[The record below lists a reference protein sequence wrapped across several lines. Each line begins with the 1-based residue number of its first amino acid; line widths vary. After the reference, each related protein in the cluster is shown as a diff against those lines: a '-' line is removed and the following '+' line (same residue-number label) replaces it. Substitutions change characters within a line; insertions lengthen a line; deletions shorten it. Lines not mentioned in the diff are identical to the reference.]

1 RHLLERMVQ
10 SEGGVTVGQAADAP
24 RTLTMVSD
32 VKPDVAIIDC
42 NLPYIASRHTLPLSR
57 VGGLDTAQ
65 RITRE
70 IPGTEA
76 VLLGNLDTIVMDH
89 PGFLSDSRTYSMKS
103 IENNAPL
110 VMRDLGRT
118 APHPGYLVF
127 ANVEARAQE
136 LPQQIRT
143 TVSDKLMLFGV
154 LAMALG
160 GFLIITWVAA
170 TIGAA
175 IALAGITAIAGAMGG
190 NLTTSLYRRLSGKRQ
205 RRE

>member
-1 RHLLERMVQ
+1 ML
-10 SEGGVTVGQAADAP
+10 S
-24 RTLTMVSD
+24 
-32 VKPDVAIIDC
+32 
-42 NLPYIASRHTLPLSR
+42 NLA
-57 VGGLDTAQ
+57 
-65 RITRE
+65 
-70 IPGTEA
+70 
-76 VLLGNLDTIVMDH
+76 TIVMDH

-175 IALAGITAIAGAMGG
+175 IALAGITAIALAMGG